1 MSMTKSKKKK
11 RPQKHDNHNDPSGR
25 VLFRTWLYSSDR
37 DNKDLRHSAGDL
49 GPMVI
54 RVKETKSYTPRV
66 DTASEATEERADR
79 ERKYQ
84 DALAS
89 LTPLERDVLRHQGK
103 LKQRQEVR
111 ITIAAGDLV
120 EYQRNGYTLIPGS
133 GHDVE
138 RAGLPTLSCVE
149 VYGYE
154 DIQVEPIDY
163 DEIANLLDISV
174 YQVHRAVKSANKK
187 MGTKRG

>member
-1 MSMTKSKKKK
+1 MTKSKKKE
-11 RPQKHDNHNDPSGR
+11 RQQKHDNHNDPSGR

-37 DNKDLRHSAGDL
+37 DNKDLRHSSDDL
-49 GPMVI
+49 GPMVV
-54 RVKETKSYTPRV
+54 RVKETRSYTPRV
-66 DTASEATEERADR
+66 DLASEARAEKADR
-79 ERKYQ
+79 ERRYQ
-84 DALAS
+84 EALAS

-103 LKQRQEVR
+103 LKHRQEVR
-111 ITIAAGDLV
+111 IVIAAGDLV

-133 GHDVE
+133 SRDVE
-138 RAGLPTLSCVE
+138 RSGLSPVTCVE

-163 DEIANLLDISV
+163 HEIARLLEISV
-174 YQVHRAVKSANKK
+174 YQVHRAVKGANKK